1 MIRPAD
7 DGDLAALVE
16 LEREAFGQGA
26 WSAATLRE
34 ELALPDRIVLVDER
48 DGVTTGYV
56 DVGVVADVADLHRVV
71 VGAAHRRH
79 GVASGLVGSA
89 STAAADRGATRMLL
103 EVADDNA
110 PALALYAAHGFDSI
124 ARRRG
129 YYGPGRDAL
138 VLEAAL
144 PASTPESSR

>member
-71 VGAAHRRH
+71 VDAAHRRH

-110 PALALYAAHGFDSI
+110 PALALYAAHGFEPI
-124 ARRRG
+124 ARRHG

>member
-1 MIRPAD
+1 MIRPAG
-7 DGDLAALVE
+7 DGDLAALLE

-34 ELALPDRIVLVDER
+34 ELALADRIVLVDQR
-48 DGVTTGYV
+48 DGVLTGYV

-71 VGAAHRRH
+71 VATAHRRH
-79 GVASGLVGSA
+79 GVASGLVGA
-89 STAAADRGATRMLL
+89 GGAAATDRGATRMLL
-103 EVADDNA
+103 EVAADNA
-110 PALALYAAHGFDSI
+110 PALALYARHDFEPI

-138 VLEAAL
+138 VLEASL
-144 PASTPESSR
+144 PASTPEPSR

>member
-7 DGDLAALVE
+7 DGDLGALVE
-16 LEREAFGQGA
+16 LEHEAFGQGA
-26 WSAATLRE
+26 WSAGTLRE
-34 ELALPDRIVLVDER
+34 EIALADRIVLVDER
-48 DGVTTGYV
+48 DGVATGYV

-71 VGAAHRRH
+71 VAAAHRRH
-79 GVASGLVGSA
+79 GVASSLVGSA

-110 PALALYAAHGFDSI
+110 PALALYDAHGFEPI

-138 VLEAAL
+138 VLEASL
-144 PASTPESSR
+144 PASRAEPSR

>member
-34 ELALPDRIVLVDER
+34 ELALPDRIVVVDER

-110 PALALYAAHGFDSI
+110 PALALYAAHGFEPI

-138 VLEAAL
+138 VLEASL
-144 PASTPESSR
+144 PASAAGQPR